1 MIEAKSKALS
11 AVRFVDPHVTLATAG
26 ASDGVIRLWDIRKP
40 RTAFFAFTSSGSAT
54 KAQEDGGSQRGVVWM
69 DVDDLHRHLAVKHTD
84 SRVTVYDARSLA
96 IDSLRALRKCNLHMP
111 ISPDR
116 HGGDNSHLKPCLSG
130 CGNFLGVQFSRSGKF
145 SVYDL
150 LRDDPARPVLSFA
163 WPSSG
168 NIDEGE
174 NDSTQCAAWQRD
186 RGGDLLAFASSAGR
200 ICILRRSGPALS
212 ESAMPLF
219 SVENWNEDEQHSASH
234 SWAPST
240 PPPGAHSLES
250 PRKSTIPHAPF
261 LFSQTS
267 HQASATPRRSVG
279 TSVLCSDEANAP
291 PRPRKK
297 RSLCE
302 G

>member
-130 CGNFLGVQFSRSGKF
+130 CG
-145 SVYDL
+145 
-150 LRDDPARPVLSFA
+150 
-163 WPSSG
+163 
-168 NIDEGE
+168 
-174 NDSTQCAAWQRD
+174 
-186 RGGDLLAFASSAGR
+186 
-200 ICILRRSGPALS
+200 
-212 ESAMPLF
+212 
-219 SVENWNEDEQHSASH
+219 
-234 SWAPST
+234 
-240 PPPGAHSLES
+240 AHSLES